1 MGPFKDIAVEKTG
14 HVALIEIRRPPNNFF
29 DIALIQE
36 IASALEALDQD
47 ADCRAVVLA
56 AQGKAFCA
64 GANFGDGVMLDKEGQ
79 RPGELNR
86 EKAVQHL
93 YLEGNRLFRTKKPI
107 IAAVHG
113 AAVGGGLGLA
123 MVADFRVACTETRF
137 CANFTRLG
145 FHPGF
150 GLTVTL
156 PQVIGATK
164 AALMFYT
171 SRRVPDP
178 AAPARRRA
186 PFRRPRRRVRAG
198 WCRTSVPCL
207 LYTSDAADDLLCVD
221 LGGR

>member
-1 MGPFKDIAVEKTG
+1 
-14 HVALIEIRRPPNNFF
+14 

-64 GANFGDGVMLDKEGQ
+64 GANFGDGGTLDKERQ

-113 AAVGGGLGLA
+113 AAVGGGLGLPRA
-123 MVADFRVACTETRF
+123 RLPSRLRADGDAAASDRRDQGGTDVLHQPAR
-137 CANFTRLG
+137 AR
-145 FHPGF
+145 PR
-150 GLTVTL
+150 GLRN
-156 PQVIGATK
+156 A
-164 AALMFYT
+164 
-171 SRRVPDP
+171 
-178 AAPARRRA
+178 ARRRA
-186 PFRRPRRRVRAG
+186 GAAG
-198 WCRTSVPCL
+198 
-207 LYTSDAADDLLCVD
+207 
-221 LGGR
+221 